1 MKSDNKAVI
10 KVFIILAVIILIL
23 ILVGYFYY
31 PMLKAYVV
39 KKIMGEVVT
48 PKGIITGVVGTI
60 I

>member
-1 MKSDNKAVI
+1 MKADNKAVI
-10 KVFIILAVIILIL
+10 KVFVILAIVILIL
-23 ILVGYFYY
+23 ALLGYFYY

-39 KKIMGEVVT
+39 KKIMGEVAT

>member
-1 MKSDNKAVI
+1 MLNT
-10 KVFIILAVIILIL
+10 IILIL

-31 PMLKAYVV
+31 PTLKAYVV